1 MIMAVDVG
9 VGSQPVSQSRSVG
22 GALVARAS
30 LAGECVRSMNSSAGA
45 LGVSSESWGRRC
57 AVQSCS
63 SGSGRQV
70 LGYGDGEE
78 RDVSFIS
85 VGTYICM

>member
-1 MIMAVDVG
+1 MIVNVMIMAVDVG

-45 LGVSSESWGRRC
+45 LGVSSES
-57 AVQSCS
+57 
-63 SGSGRQV
+63 
-70 LGYGDGEE
+70 
-78 RDVSFIS
+78 
-85 VGTYICM
+85 